1 MSLNQISETLSIP
14 KKIKINTEE
23 AMDDLES
30 FQYNLNEIWQYERKK
45 KKAEKPRDLTKDS
58 CYSICLKYKRRKEPG
73 NF

>member
-1 MSLNQISETLSIP
+1 
-14 KKIKINTEE
+14 
-23 AMDDLES
+23 MDDLES

-58 CYSICLKYKRRKEPG
+58 CYSICLKYKRRKGPG